1 MGRKLYLSLVV
12 LILLGFTASAQT
24 GEIRGKVTESGSS
37 EGVPFA
43 SVTAK
48 MNNSII
54 QGAIT
59 DIDGNYVIKPLNPGK
74 YDIEVTSIG
83 YQPARQTGITVSI
96 DKISFVNMTIGK
108 GIDLKDFVITEYK
121 VPLIDKGNPATSITI
136 DIEQIQQAPTRD
148 VNSLA
153 SAGTG
158 VFQKDEG
165 GALNIRGSR
174 SDGTAY
180 YVDGIKVRGGV
191 GLPQKGTEQITV
203 ITGGVPAQYGD
214 ATGGIISVTT
224 RGPSKE
230 WSGGIELATSEFLD
244 DFGYNLASF
253 DISGPLYSSKDSTK
267 KTDQA
272 IAGFFI
278 AGEYQYDKD
287 PAPPGISVYKVND
300 DLLNDVRLHPLVRA
314 PQGDNYIHRSH
325 YFTIS
330 DLTKQAYRENVS
342 ASAMR
347 LNAKLD
353 FRPAKNS
360 TLTFGGSVEH
370 TDQNIWIDNYALM
383 NYDQNPQT
391 LETNWRVFGK
401 FTQRF
406 NSDSKEGSSS
416 VLKNAFYSV
425 QVDYSNNYSVT
436 QNRQHKDKVFDY
448 GYVGKF
454 VTSSAPAP
462 NVFGGYGLIRTETAV
477 SGEDSLILGQAI
489 NRDTLVEFTPGTQ
502 NPYTS
507 NYTAQYFEM
516 TDPFGTAG
524 YQENLVQVE
533 SGGGLLNGD
542 NRTGLNVYGI
552 WSTPGRVR
560 TGYSIDNNS
569 QFRVST
575 NGSVDIKNHN
585 IVLGLEYEQRTD
597 RGYTITPNAL
607 WGLMRQLSNQ
617 NLRGP
622 DLNSGYVS
630 QTLYT
635 GTQYL
640 TLINYTQGAYFPNL
654 VDSSDSNSPV
664 IKGFYENVRDV
675 LGVGYGDTIQIDA
688 YDPSSFS
695 LDMFTPDEL
704 LNNGGSFVD
713 YYGYNYIGELDES
726 NSWNL
731 ANFYTDEDDTH
742 NKIRRIDAFRP
753 TYIAGYISDRFTFDD
768 VIFNV
773 GVRVDRFD
781 ANQYVLKDAN
791 SLYEIRTASDGEVN
805 SLLGSYGGTRP
816 GNIGDD
822 FAVYVDNSE
831 NPTAVVGY
839 RDGNQWYNSEGVGIT
854 DLKPLLETSGGI
866 QPYLSNYSD
875 YVNNNINT
883 NAFKDYEPQVN
894 VMPRVAFS
902 FPISDEAYFSAHYD
916 ILTQRPQNLNLIR
929 FNPITYLGW
938 AQGIGGNF
946 SNPDLKPETT
956 TDYEISFQQKISKS
970 SAFTIA
976 AFYKELRDM
985 VQIISLDYAFP
996 RAYTTYG
1003 NIDFGTVK
1011 GLSFSYDL
1019 RRTSNVRMNVSY
1031 TLQFADGTGSD
1042 ATSSSGILSQAGQTN
1057 LREIKPLS
1065 FDQRHTF
1072 VTSFD
1077 FRYGSGKSYTGP
1089 VWFNKQ
1095 VLSDAG
1101 LNLVFRAG
1109 SGTPYTRKSNITPTA
1124 DFTTTA
1130 NSRSVIAGQINGS
1143 RYPWQFKIDA
1153 KLDKNFSIKTGKK
1166 KNGDARK
1173 EVYANVYLQVLNVL
1187 NTQNVSSVYAA
1198 TGSPSDDGYVTS
1210 PAAQSSIASKVSP
1223 QAYIDLYRLAVN
1235 DPNNYSQPRRIHLG
1249 VQFNF

>member
-12 LILLGFTASAQT
+12 LILLGINSSAQT
-24 GEIRGKVTESGSS
+24 GEIRGKVTESGTS

-48 MNNSII
+48 MNNTII
-54 QGAIT
+54 QGGVT

-74 YDIEVTSIG
+74 YDIEVTSVG
-83 YQPARQTGITVSI
+83 YQPSRETGITVSV
-96 DKISFVNMTIGK
+96 DKISFVNMSIGK
-108 GIDLKDFVITEYK
+108 GIDLKEFKVTEYR
-121 VPLIDKGNPATSITI
+121 VPLIDKGNPATSVTI

-158 VFQKDEG
+158 VYQKDEG

-230 WSGGIELATSEFLD
+230 WSGGIELATSELLD

-253 DISGPLYSSKDSTK
+253 DISVPLYSSRDSSK

-272 IAGFFI
+272 IAGFFL

-287 PAPPGISVYKVND
+287 PAPPGIPVYKVND
-300 DLLNDVRLHPLVRA
+300 ELLNDVRLKPLVRS
-314 PQGDNYIHRSH
+314 PQGTNYIHRSN
-325 YFTIS
+325 YFTMS
-330 DLTKQAYRENVS
+330 DLTKQSYRENV
-342 ASAMR
+342 AADAVR

-353 FRPAKNS
+353 VRPAKNV
-360 TLTFGGSVEH
+360 TLTFGGSLER
-370 TDQNIWIDNYALM
+370 TDQNDFTDIYSLM
-383 NYDQNPQT
+383 NYDNNSQT
-391 LETNWRVFGK
+391 INTNWRVFGK
-401 FTQRF
+401 ITQRF
-406 NSDSKEGSSS
+406 NSESTEKSTS
-416 VLKNAFYSV
+416 VLKNAYYSV
-425 QVDYSNNYSVT
+425 QVDYSNNYQIS
-436 QNRQHKDKVFDY
+436 QNKIHKDKLFDY

-454 VTSSAPAP
+454 EASAVPVTGAFENRTSST
-462 NVFGGYGLIRTETAV
+462 GG
-477 SGEDSLILGQAI
+477 DSLILFQ
-489 NRDTLVEFTPGTQ
+489 NVNQDTNVVFTPGTQ

-507 NYTAQYFEM
+507 NYTSQYYEL
-516 TDPFGTAG
+516 TDPFGTPG
-524 YQENLVQVE
+524 YQATLGDILLN
-533 SGGGLLNGD
+533 GGLLNGD
-542 NRTGLNVYGI
+542 NRNGLDVYGI

-560 TGYSIDNNS
+560 TGYTIDNNS

-585 IVLGLEYEQRTD
+585 IVIGLEYEQRTD
-597 RGYTITPNAL
+597 KGYTITPNSL
-607 WGLMRQLSNQ
+607 WGLMRLLGNQ
-617 NLRGP
+617 RLVGVDTASAYYTSFTSGN
-622 DLNSGYVS
+622 NSVTFVNYS
-630 QTLYT
+630 QALY
-635 GTQYL
+635 
-640 TLINYTQGAYFPNL
+640 
-654 VDSSDSNSPV
+654 SPQTDDDQNI
-664 IKGFYENVRDV
+664 IKGFYENVRDA
-675 LGVGYGDTIQIDA
+675 LGISYNDTVQTDA
-688 YDPSSFS
+688 IDPSKY
-695 LDMFTPDEL
+695 DIGMFTADEL
-704 LNNGGSFVD
+704 LNNGLVN
-713 YYGYNYIGELDES
+713 YYGYDYTGKEEVS

-731 ANFYTDEDDTH
+731 NNFYSDKE
-742 NKIRRIDAFRP
+742 NGVNLRRIDAFRP
-753 TYIAGYISDRFTFDD
+753 TYIAGYIQDRFTFDD
-768 VIFNV
+768 VIFNI

-781 ANQYVLKDAN
+781 ANQYALKDAY
-791 SLYEIRTASDGEVN
+791 SLYEIRTASDPKVTDLTN
-805 SLLGSYGGTRP
+805 VP
-816 GNIGDD
+816 GNIGNDY
-822 FAVYVDNSE
+822 AVYVNNSE
-831 NPTAVVGY
+831 NPTKVLGY
-839 RDGNQWYNSEGVGIT
+839 RDGNQWYNAEGIGIT
-854 DLKPLLETSGGI
+854 NLEPLLETTGGI

-875 YVNNNINT
+875 YTNNKINT

-902 FPISDEAYFSAHYD
+902 FPISDEAYFAAHYD
-916 ILTQRPQNLNLIR
+916 ILTQRPQNLDLIR
-929 FNPITYLGW
+929 FNPISYLNW
-938 AQGIGGNF
+938 SQSLGGTF

-985 VQIISLDYAFP
+985 VQIINLDYAFP
-996 RAYTTYG
+996 IKYSTYG

-1011 GLSFSYDL
+1011 GLSFAYDL
-1019 RRTSNVRMNVSY
+1019 RRTSNVRMNISY

-1042 ATSSSGILSQAGQTN
+1042 ANTSSGILSQAGQTN

-1077 FRYGSGKSYTGP
+1077 FRYGSGKNYTGP
-1089 VWFNKQ
+1089 VWFKKQ
-1095 VLSDAG
+1095 VFSDAG

-1153 KLDKNFSIKTGKK
+1153 KIDKNFTIRTGKK
-1166 KNGDARK
+1166 ANGDARK

-1187 NTQNVSSVYAA
+1187 NTLNVSAVYAA
-1198 TGSPSDDGYVTS
+1198 TGSPSDDGYITS
-1210 PAAQSSIASKVSP
+1210 PTAQSSIAQKASP

-1235 DPNNYSQPRRIHLG
+1235 NAANYNQPRRIHLG

>member
-12 LILLGFTASAQT
+12 LILLGITASAQT
-24 GEIRGKVTESGSS
+24 GEIRGKITETGTSDGA
-37 EGVPFA
+37 PFA
-43 SVTAK
+43 TVTAK
-48 MNNSII
+48 MNNSIV
-54 QGAIT
+54 QGAVT

-74 YDIEVTSIG
+74 YDIEVTSVG
-83 YQPARQTGITVSI
+83 YQPAKQTGILVSV
-96 DKISFVNMTIGK
+96 DKITFVNLSIGK
-108 GIDLKDFVITEYK
+108 GIEIKEFVVTEYK
-121 VPLIDKGNPATSITI
+121 TPLIDIGNPATSINI
-136 DIEQIQQAPTRD
+136 DKEQIQQAPTRD

-153 SAGTG
+153 SAGAG

-230 WSGGIELATSEFLD
+230 WSGGIELATSELLD

-253 DISGPLYSSKDSTK
+253 DISGPLYSSRDTTK

-287 PAPPGISVYKVND
+287 PAPPGIDIYKVSD
-300 DLLNDVRLHPLVRA
+300 ELLNDVRLHPLVRS
-314 PQGDNYIHRSH
+314 PQGSNYIHRSN
-325 YFTIS
+325 YFTMS
-330 DLTKQAYRENVS
+330 DLTKQSYRENVS
-342 ASAMR
+342 ANALR

-353 FRPAKNS
+353 VRPAKNV
-360 TLTFGGSVEH
+360 TLTFGGSLER
-370 TDQNIWIDNYALM
+370 TDKNEYIDSYSLM

-391 LETNWRVFGK
+391 IETNWRVFGK
-401 FTQRF
+401 VTQRF
-406 NSDSKEGSSS
+406 NSDTKEKSSS
-416 VLKNAFYSV
+416 VLKNAYYSV
-425 QVDYSNNYSVT
+425 QVDYSNNHSVT
-436 QNRQHKDKVFDY
+436 QNKVHKDRVFDY

-454 VTSSAPAP
+454 ESSAVPFYGTLNTFASAA
-462 NVFGGYGLIRTETAV
+462 GG
-477 SGEDSLILGQAI
+477 DSLVFSQTANL
-489 NRDTLVEFTPGTQ
+489 DTNVVYTPGTQ

-507 NYTAQYFEM
+507 NYTAQYYEL
-516 TDPFGTAG
+516 TDPFGTSG
-524 YQENLVQVE
+524 YQANLDDILL
-533 SGGGLLNGD
+533 GGGLLNGD
-542 NRTGLNVYGI
+542 NRNGLNVYGI

-560 TGYSIDNNS
+560 TGYSIDDNS

-597 RGYTITPNAL
+597 RGYTILPNSL
-607 WGLMRQLSNQ
+607 WQLMRQLGNQKIVGVDPSTGYSN
-617 NLRGP
+617 
-622 DLNSGYVS
+622 
-630 QTLYT
+630 TF
-635 GTQYL
+635 
-640 TLINYTQGAYFPNL
+640 TQGNNAFTFVNFSQALYSPS
-654 VDSSDSNSPV
+654 VDGDGNI
-664 IKGFYENVRDV
+664 IKGFYENFRDAN
-675 LGVGYGDTIQIDA
+675 GIAYSDTIQTDS
-688 YDPSSFS
+688 YEPSKYNLS
-695 LDMFTPDEL
+695 MFTADEL
-704 LNNGGSFVD
+704 LNNGNALVN
-713 YYGYNYIGELDES
+713 YYGYDYTGQEDKS

-731 ANFYTDEDDTH
+731 NNFYSDQKDGV
-742 NKIRRIDAFRP
+742 NIRRIDAFRP
-753 TYIAGYISDRFTFDD
+753 TYIAGYIQDRFTFDD
-768 VIFNV
+768 VIFNI

-781 ANQYVLKDAN
+781 ANQFTLKDAY
-791 SLYEIRTASDGEVN
+791 SLYELKSAGSPEVAALTN
-805 SLLGSYGGTRP
+805 VP
-816 GNIGDD
+816 DNIGDNY
-822 FAVYVDNSE
+822 AVYVNSSE
-831 NPTAVVGY
+831 NPTEVLGY
-839 RDGNQWYNSEGVGIT
+839 RDGNQWYNAQGVGIT
-854 DLKPLLETSGGI
+854 DLKPLLETSNGGI
-866 QPYLSNYSD
+866 QPYVVNYTD
-875 YVNNNINT
+875 YKENRVNT
-883 NAFKDYEPQVN
+883 NAFKDYDPQVN

-902 FPISDEAYFSAHYD
+902 FPISDEAYFAAHYD

-929 FNPITYLGW
+929 FDPISYLSW
-938 AQGIGGNF
+938 AQGIGGTF

-985 VQIISLDYAFP
+985 VQIINLDYAFP
-996 RAYTTYG
+996 VKYSTYG

-1019 RRTSNVRMNVSY
+1019 RRTSNVRMNISY

-1042 ATSSSGILSQAGQTN
+1042 ANTSSGILSQAGQTN

-1077 FRYGSGKSYTGP
+1077 FRYGSGKDYTGP
-1089 VWFNKQ
+1089 IWFNKQ

-1109 SGTPYTRKSNITPTA
+1109 SGTPYTRKSNITPEA

-1153 KLDKNFSIKTGKK
+1153 KIDKNFSIKTGKK
-1166 KNGDARK
+1166 KNGESRK

-1210 PAAQSSIASKVSP
+1210 PGAQTSIASKVSP

-1235 DPNNYSQPRRIHLG
+1235 DPDNYSQPRRIHLG